1 MEPIETFEHGDY
13 TIELHYDEDPSSP
26 ADWDTL
32 GTLATAHRS
41 YRFQE
46 ELGDH
51 PAYSRGGGR
60 LFERYI
66 GITGGATIPV
76 SMGDHSGI
84 WLYEG
89 HRAHWC
95 DPGGWDSGPVG
106 YMYVTG
112 EKLAEEG
119 MTPEQAEETMRA
131 ELRAWDDYVQ
141 GRVVGYVV
149 LNSDGDCMDSCWGF
163 YPDDE
168 GDGLEY
174 VRAEARGAAEWRAQQ
189 DAEASNLMAL

>member
-1 MEPIETFEHGDY
+1 VEPIETFEHEGY
-13 TIELHYDEDPSSP
+13 TCEIHYDEDPSSP
-26 ADWDTL
+26 ADWDNV

-41 YRFQE
+41 YRFEE

-51 PAYSRGGGR
+51 PAYSRGGAR
-60 LFERYI
+60 MFERYI
-66 GITGGATIPV
+66 SLTGGAFIPV

-89 HRAHWC
+89 HGAHWC

-106 YMYVTG
+106 YLYTTA
-112 EKLAEEG
+112 EKMAAEA
-119 MTPEQAEETMRA
+119 MSVEQAEKCMRA

-141 GRVVGYVV
+141 GRVTGFVV
-149 LNSDGDCMDSCWGF
+149 LNSEGDHMDSCWGF
-163 YPDDE
+163 YPDED

-174 VRAEARGAAEWRAQQ
+174 VRSEARSAAEWRAKQ
-189 DAEASNLMAL
+189 DAEAPRLMAL